1 MLPTTGSRAYKTVF
15 RQLLALI
22 KRLVS
27 GEIEHLL
34 TVNQSRRPWH
44 MPIIAAIAISF
55 PIFIGAYFDSVSSG
69 IKASLG
75 AMVIL
80 NLPFTGTLP
89 QRLVTVMAWGF
100 AMSLCFA
107 LGLIAQQ
114 VAFIKVPVFALIAFA
129 IVVFGRYYQQPP
141 PAGLFVMMSTAIAL
155 FIPVPLTQIL
165 SATGLVMLGSGFSIM
180 MALLYSL
187 FLLATRQRI
196 ELPRYSYQPETI
208 SESIMVAGFVS
219 LALSIALLLEM
230 SYPYWA
236 AVSCFI
242 IIQGIHLRTMWVKQ
256 FHRLLGTLIGMGLA
270 AWMLSWQLTSWQV
283 AAAILIMML
292 CIESLVDRHYGL
304 AVIFITPLT
313 IFIAEYGSGL
323 PLSEQIYQQVIHARM
338 LDTAL
343 GCLVGIIGGLAMQ
356 SSKLRLPLGRLERW
370 LLQHFGADNKDQAK
384 KLE

>member
-1 MLPTTGSRAYKTVF
+1 MSIKHSRNVHYRF
-15 RQLLALI
+15 FQRLLATI
-22 KRLVS
+22 KRLIS
-27 GEIEHLL
+27 GEIEHLM

-55 PIFIGAYFDSVSSG
+55 PVFVGAYFDALSAG

-75 AMVIL
+75 AMIIL
-80 NLPFTGTLP
+80 NLPFIGSLP
-89 QRLVTVMAWGF
+89 QRMVTVMAWGF

-114 VAFIKVPVFALIAFA
+114 LPFMKIPVFALVAFA
-129 IVVFGRYYQQPP
+129 IVIFGRYYNQPP

-155 FIPVPLTQIL
+155 FIPVPLTQIVA
-165 SATGLVMLGSGFSIM
+165 ATGLVMLGSGFALI

-187 FLLATRQRI
+187 WLLATRERTN
-196 ELPRYSYQPETI
+196 LPAQSYQPETI

-219 LALSIALLLEM
+219 LSLSLALVLAM
-230 SYPYWA
+230 PYPYWA

-242 IIQGIHLRTMWVKQ
+242 IIQGIHLRTMWIKQ
-256 FHRLLGTLIGMGLA
+256 FHRLLGTLIGMGVA
-270 AWMLSWQLTSWQV
+270 AWMLSWHLTLWQV
-283 AAAILIMML
+283 AAAISVLML

-313 IFIAEYGSGL
+313 VFIAEYGSGL
-323 PLSEQIYQQVIHARM
+323 SPSQQLYQEVIRARM

-343 GCLVGIIGGLAMQ
+343 GCLIGLMGGMAMQ
-356 SSKLRLPLGRLERW
+356 SAKLRVSLSRLERW
-370 LLQHFGADNKDQAK
+370 LLARFGV
-384 KLE
+384 

>member
-1 MLPTTGSRAYKTVF
+1 MSAKHSRNVYYRF
-15 RQLLALI
+15 FQRLLATIRRLI
-22 KRLVS
+22 T
-27 GEIEHLL
+27 GEIEHLM

-55 PIFIGAYFDSVSSG
+55 PVFVGAYFDALSAG

-75 AMVIL
+75 AMIIL
-80 NLPFTGTLP
+80 NLPFIGSLP

-114 VAFIKVPVFALIAFA
+114 LPFIKIPVFALVAFA
-129 IVVFGRYYQQPP
+129 IVVFGRYYHQPP

-155 FIPVPLTQIL
+155 FIPVPLTQIIA
-165 SATGLVMLGSGFSIM
+165 ATGLVMLGSGFALI

-187 FLLATRQRI
+187 WLLATRERTD
-196 ELPRYSYQPETI
+196 LPAQSYQPETI

-219 LALSIALLLEM
+219 LSLSLALVLAM
-230 SYPYWA
+230 PYPYWA

-242 IIQGIHLRTMWVKQ
+242 IIQGIHLRTMWIKQ
-256 FHRLLGTLIGMGLA
+256 FHRLLGTLIGMGVA
-270 AWMLSWQLTSWQV
+270 AWMLSWHLTLWQV
-283 AAAILIMML
+283 AAAIFVLML

-313 IFIAEYGSGL
+313 VFIAEYGSGL
-323 PLSEQIYQQVIHARM
+323 PPSQQLYQEVIQARM

-343 GCLVGIIGGLAMQ
+343 GCLIGLVGGMAMQ
-356 SSKLRLPLGRLERW
+356 SAKLRAPLNRLERW
-370 LLQHFGADNKDQAK
+370 LLERFGI
-384 KLE
+384 